1 MKDLYHPTIIRHS
14 KSPSNFREDPPREKE
29 VVTLEAYNP
38 LCGDE
43 FTLYLYMQGDLI
55 EKVQFSGYGCAVS
68 KAMTSLLTERL
79 EGKRMLESKVF
90 LSDLR
95 RMLIDDGES
104 PRTLLDEFVPFMEV
118 RNHPERMTCVTLS
131 IDALVD
137 YFEPNKDRL

>member
-1 MKDLYHPTIIRHS
+1 MRDLYHPTIIRHN
-14 KSPSNFREDPPREKE
+14 KSPSNFREDPPQESE
-29 VVTLEAYNP
+29 LVTVEAYNP

-43 FTLYLYMQGDLI
+43 FKLYLYTSGGRI

-79 EGKRMLESKVF
+79 EGKSAHESQVF
-90 LSDLR
+90 LRDLR
-95 RMLIDDGES
+95 KMLTDDVNS
-104 PRTLLDEFVPFMEV
+104 PGTSLDEFVPFMQV

-137 YFEPNKDRL
+137 YFEPNKDGL

>member
-14 KSPSNFREDPPREKE
+14 KSPSNFREDPPHESE
-29 VVTLEAYNP
+29 VVTVEAYNP

-43 FTLYLYMQGDLI
+43 FTLYLYTKGDLI

-68 KAMTSLLTERL
+68 KAMTSLITERL
-79 EGKRMLESKVF
+79 QGKSVPESKVF

-95 RMLIDDGES
+95 KMLTDHGLS
-104 PRTLLDEFVPFMEV
+104 SQTPLDEFVPFMEV

-137 YFEPNKDRL
+137 YFEPNKDRI